1 MSYPNQGSPDRNAPR
16 SQQPTQIAHVGWP
29 QNAPPPHGAP
39 PYGAPPQGASPYGAP
54 PYGVS
59 PYGVS
64 PYGAAPPQY
73 SPYGV
78 SAPPQQPRP
87 AWRLSW
93 GWGVL
98 GVIALAGAVALL
110 VLRPEVIGP
119 SVSRFA
125 AAELILLGVLLL
137 LVPIWRG
144 VAIGFAIVGLVLAS
158 ADIALAI
165 YGSFGLSQCGYDGA
179 SAFKV
184 WRSQSQCPA
193 SLGPPELEKWAIV
206 AGFGVLLLLVALFAL
221 RSFRRSGRSAQR

>member
-1 MSYPNQGSPDRNAPR
+1 M
-16 SQQPTQIAHVGWP
+16 
-29 QNAPPPHGAP
+29 
-39 PYGAPPQGASPYGAP
+39 
-54 PYGVS
+54 
-59 PYGVS
+59 
-64 PYGAAPPQY
+64 
-73 SPYGV
+73 
-78 SAPPQQPRP
+78 
-87 AWRLSW
+87 SW

-144 VAIGFAIVGLVLAS
+144 VAIGFASVGLVVAS
-158 ADIALAI
+158 ADLALAV

-206 AGFGVLLLLVALFAL
+206 AGFGLLLFLVALFAL
-221 RSFRRSGRSAQR
+221 RSFRRSGPASRD

>member
-1 MSYPNQGSPDRNAPR
+1 MSHPNQGSPDRNVPR
-16 SQQPTQIAHVGWP
+16 SRQPTQIAHVGWP
-29 QNAPPPHGAP
+29 QQAPPPQGAP

-54 PYGVS
+54 AYGQPPYGA
-59 PYGVS
+59 P

-73 SPYGV
+73 PPYGA
-78 SAPPQQPRP
+78 SAPQQPRP
-87 AWRLSW
+87 RRLSW

-98 GVIALAGAVALL
+98 GIIALAGAVALL
-110 VLRPEVIGP
+110 VLRPEIIGP
-119 SVSRFA
+119 SVSRFT
-125 AAELILLGVLLL
+125 AAELILVGALLL

-144 VAIGFAIVGLVLAS
+144 VAIGFAVVGLVVAS

-165 YGSFGLSQCGYDGA
+165 YGSFGLSRCGYDGA